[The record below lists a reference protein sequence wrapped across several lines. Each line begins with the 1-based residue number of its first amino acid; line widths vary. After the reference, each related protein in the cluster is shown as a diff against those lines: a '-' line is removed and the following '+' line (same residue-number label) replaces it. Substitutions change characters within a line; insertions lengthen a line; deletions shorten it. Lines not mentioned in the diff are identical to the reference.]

1 MHSNFAVLQQPSKES
16 IKINKNF
23 MLLKQKYLQ
32 RLLNSSKVFALF
44 KMCIFQRNVL
54 FTWLFS
60 LVRIQELFL
69 ANFVLKKIWKTFFS
83 HLDRCSPQHDPAI
96 RSRGPG
102 EYRSGWP
109 RPELDW
115 RDSFWQPDPS
125 VHQISSGIHGQFCG
139 NHPSHK
145 L

>member
-69 ANFVLKKIWKTFFS
+69 VKK
-83 HLDRCSPQHDPAI
+83 
-96 RSRGPG
+96 
-102 EYRSGWP
+102 
-109 RPELDW
+109 
-115 RDSFWQPDPS
+115 
-125 VHQISSGIHGQFCG
+125 
-139 NHPSHK
+139 N
-145 L
+145 